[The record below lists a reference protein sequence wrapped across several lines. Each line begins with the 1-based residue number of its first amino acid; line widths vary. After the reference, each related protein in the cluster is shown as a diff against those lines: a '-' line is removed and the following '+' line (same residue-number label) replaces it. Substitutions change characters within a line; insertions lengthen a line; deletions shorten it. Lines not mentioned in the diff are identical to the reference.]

1 MYAYH
6 IWRLWYIGSY
16 NIMAKP
22 IKRLELHY
30 SMIQFFIIIIN
41 VHVEKEMS
49 SKYSSQKLCII
60 LAEPYFDL
68 YFFFVG

>member
-1 MYAYH
+1 
-6 IWRLWYIGSY
+6 
-16 NIMAKP
+16 
-22 IKRLELHY
+22 
-30 SMIQFFIIIIN
+30 MIQFFIIIIIN

-49 SKYSSQKLCII
+49 SKYSSQKSCII